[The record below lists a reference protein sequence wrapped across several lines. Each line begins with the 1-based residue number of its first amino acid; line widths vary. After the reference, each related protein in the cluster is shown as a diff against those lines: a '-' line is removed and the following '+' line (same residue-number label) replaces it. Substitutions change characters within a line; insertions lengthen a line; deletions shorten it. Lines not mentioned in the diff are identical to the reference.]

1 MKTSTI
7 AERERLE
14 LIEKR
19 VDIQKKQYEVRKEK
33 LNMDELKLIT
43 NIANEEQKIL
53 IDKIA
58 SLKSLLADYTIDD
71 ERTIIGSEPFLKP
84 IVCGREKD
92 IVMSKLIDLVKQ
104 L

>member
-53 IDKIA
+53 IDKIS
-58 SLKSLLADYTIDD
+58 SLKNLLADYTIDD

-92 IVMSKLIDLVKQ
+92 IVMNKLIELVKK